1 MRVSAVGA
9 ISSPN
14 SKDEPVGAV
23 LVVGGGI
30 AGIQASLDLA
40 ESGYYVYLVESSP
53 AIGGVMAQLDKTFP
67 TNDCSMC
74 ILSPKLV
81 ECGRHLNIETLTY
94 SEVVDVQGE
103 PGHFLATIRRKPRY
117 VDPAKCTGCGECP
130 DVCPVGITS
139 EFDEGLVDRKAIYR
153 PYAQAFPN
161 IFTIDKRG
169 RPPCVMACPA
179 RVNVQGYVALISQGK
194 YQEALQLI
202 DENLPLPG
210 ILGRICPHPCETEC
224 NRTSVDEPIAICDLK
239 RFVADQAV
247 RNPPMKKEE
256 RSERV
261 AIIGSGPAGLSAAYY
276 LSLEGYQITIFE
288 KLLTLGG
295 MLRTGIPEYRLP
307 RDVLDGEIE
316 FIQDRGIQIKTN
328 TSVGKDILVED
339 LFSQGFKAIFIA
351 TGAYKDLR
359 LNIPGEDARGVIP
372 GVVFLG
378 RVNSGQGVQVGE
390 RTAVIGGGNVAI
402 DAARSALRVGSKEV
416 TILYRRSREE
426 IPANQ
431 DEIDEALSEGIE
443 IQYLAAPIELIP
455 RGQKGM
461 EVRCL
466 RMRLGEPDETGR
478 RRPVP
483 IEGSEFSIE
492 VDTVIPAIGQA
503 PDLSFI
509 SPEMGIEL
517 TKGGTLQVD
526 SITLQTA
533 REGIFAGGDAVT
545 GPGYAV
551 EAVGAGKEAAI
562 SIHRYLNGQ
571 DLREGREP
579 PPWQRANVDDLLAKA
594 QKIPREKATLLS
606 PAERRDSFQEVR
618 LPLTEEDALREAQ
631 RCLNCGLCSECL
643 QCVSVCKAEAI
654 VHDMNEEIFD
664 IKVGSVILCPGFDEF
679 DTTGLD
685 SYGYGRYPNVITSIQ
700 FERILSASG
709 PYQGALL
716 RPSDGTSPRKIA
728 WIQCAGSRD
737 MTGENGNEYCSSVC
751 CMYAI
756 KEAIIAKEH
765 QREVEP
771 TIFYMDIRCQG
782 KDFDRYFER
791 AKREHGVRF
800 VRCMISRVAE
810 KPRSKSLAI
819 SYIDENKQVV
829 EEEFD
834 LVVLSVGL
842 TPPKGVKDL
851 AERLGLESDAYGFCK
866 THEFS
871 PLGTSR
877 PGIYVCGAFQGPKD
891 IPETVAQASG
901 AASSAS
907 SSLASVRGT
916 LLRKKEYPPERD
928 VSGEEPHIGVFVCH
942 CGINIGGVVDVPQ
955 VKEFAKELKDVVYVE
970 ENLYSCSQDTQE
982 KIKKAVEEH
991 HLNRVVVASCSPRTH
1006 EPLFQETIRE
1016 IGLNKYLFEMS
1027 NIRDQCSWV
1036 HMDQPEEATEK
1047 AKELVQ
1053 MATAKA
1059 RLSRPLEEPVAEVV
1073 AKGLVIG
1080 GGLAG
1085 MTSALELAHQGFD
1098 CYLIEKGS
1106 ELGGNLRNVYDTV
1119 EGNDV
1124 QQLLQKTVED
1134 VVNHPRIHVF
1144 TNTEVTEFSGYVGN
1158 FKTKILIRDETEE
1171 ELEQGTVIVATGAEE
1186 LRPSEYLYGEDER
1199 IMTQREFGEKIARGE
1214 GFLSEA
1220 KTIVMIQC
1228 VGSRTEESP
1237 NCSRICCSLA
1247 IKNALKI
1254 KERNPQ
1260 AEVYIFYRDIRTYGL
1275 MEKYYTEARN
1285 AGVTFIP
1292 YDPQDKPQVGIETGS
1307 INLLFTESV
1316 TNERMALSPDW
1327 LVLSAG
1333 ITPRRNEE
1341 LAKLLKVPLTEDGFF
1356 LEAHMKLRP
1365 VDFATD
1371 GIFLAGMA
1379 HFPKLITESI
1389 SQAKAAAARAAT
1401 LLSKGYVSVL
1411 PIISSVD
1418 EAKCIGCGLCESLC
1432 AYSAIQVGET
1442 DHGDK
1447 AETIAASCK
1456 GCGVCSASCPQ
1467 KAITMKHFSDEELI
1481 AQIEAL
1487 VPVHKRAGKG

>member
-1 MRVSAVGA
+1 MGA
-9 ISSPN
+9 ISPPD
-14 SKDEPVGAV
+14 SKTEKVGAV

-40 ESGYYVYLVESSP
+40 ELGYYVYLVESSP

-81 ECGRHLNIETLTY
+81 ECGRHFNIETLTY
-94 SEVVDVQGE
+94 SEVLDLQGE
-103 PGHFLATIRRKPRY
+103 PGHFRATIKRKPRY
-117 VDPAKCTGCGECP
+117 VDSAKCTGCGECP
-130 DVCPVGITS
+130 EVCPVGITS

-161 IFTIDKRG
+161 IFTIDKRD

-179 RVNVQGYVALISQGK
+179 GVNVQGYIALISQGK
-194 YQEALQLI
+194 YEEALQLI
-202 DENLPLPG
+202 NENLPLPG
-210 ILGRICPHPCETEC
+210 ILGRICPHPCEAEC
-224 NRTSVDEPIAICDLK
+224 NRASLDEPVAICDLK
-239 RFVADQAV
+239 RFVADRAERKSPV
-247 RNPPMKKEE
+247 KKEE
-256 RSERV
+256 RPERV

-276 LSLEGYQITIFE
+276 LSLEGYRVTILE
-288 KLLTLGG
+288 KLPTPGG

-307 RDVLDGEIE
+307 RDVLDGEIDYIRNLGVE
-316 FIQDRGIQIKTN
+316 IKTN
-328 TSVGKDILVED
+328 TSVGEDMSIED
-339 LFSQGFKAIFIA
+339 LFSQGFKAIFVA
-351 TGAYKDLR
+351 SGAYKDFR
-359 LNIPGEDARGVIP
+359 LNIPGEDGQGVIP
-372 GVVFLG
+372 GVVFMG
-378 RVNSGQGVQVGE
+378 MINSGQGVQVGE

-402 DAARSALRVGSKEV
+402 DAARSALRVGSREV
-416 TILYRRSREE
+416 IVLYRRSRQEMPANDEE
-426 IPANQ
+426 I
-431 DEIDEALSEGIE
+431 EEALSEGID
-443 IQYLAAPIELIP
+443 IQYLVAPVEIIP
-455 RGQKGM
+455 KGKKGM

-466 RMRLGEPDETGR
+466 RMRLGEPDATGR
-478 RRPVP
+478 RRPIP
-483 IEGSEFSIE
+483 IEGSEFVIE

-517 TKGGTLQVD
+517 TEGGTIRVD
-526 SITLQTA
+526 PVTRQTS

-545 GPGYAV
+545 GPGYAI
-551 EAVGAGKEAAI
+551 EAVAAGKEAAI

-579 PPWQRANVDDLLAKA
+579 SPWQKANVDDLLAEA
-594 QKIPREKATLLS
+594 QKSPREKATLL
-606 PAERRDSFQEVR
+606 PPEGRRDSFQEVR
-618 LPLTEEDALREAQ
+618 SALTEEGALREVH

-643 QCVSVCKAEAI
+643 QCVSICKAEAI
-654 VHDMNEEIFD
+654 VHDMEEEIFD
-664 IKVGSVILCPGFDEF
+664 IEVGSVILCPGFDEF
-679 DTTGLD
+679 DATGLA

-709 PYQGALL
+709 PYQGALV
-716 RPSDGTSPRKIA
+716 RPSDRILPRKIA

-756 KEAIIAKEH
+756 KEAVIAKEH
-765 QREVEP
+765 QGELEP

-782 KDFDRYFER
+782 KDFDLYFER

-810 KPRSKSLAI
+810 RPKSKNLVI
-819 SYIDENKQVV
+819 SYIDENGRVV
-829 EEEFD
+829 EEEFG

-842 TPPKGVKDL
+842 TPPNGTREL
-851 AERLGLESDAYGFCK
+851 AQRWGLECDTYGFCK

-871 PLGTSR
+871 PLATSR

-901 AASSAS
+901 AVSSAS
-907 SSLASVRGT
+907 SALASVRGT
-916 LLRKKEYPPERD
+916 LVREKEYPPERD
-928 VSGEEPHIGVFVCH
+928 VSGEEPRIGVFVCH

-955 VKEFAKELKDVVYVE
+955 VREFAQGLKDVVFVE
-970 ENLYSCSQDTQE
+970 ENLYTCSQDTQE

-991 HLNRVVVASCSPRTH
+991 DLNRVVVASCSPRTH

-1016 IGLNKYLFEMS
+1016 IGLNKYLFEMA

-1036 HMDQPEEATEK
+1036 HMNQPKEATEK

-1053 MATAKA
+1053 MAVAKA
-1059 RLSRPLEEPVAEVV
+1059 RLSQPLEEPVVEVIS
-1073 AKGLVIG
+1073 KGLVIG

-1085 MTSALELAHQGFD
+1085 MTCALEMAHQGFD
-1098 CYLIEKGS
+1098 CYLIERDQ
-1106 ELGGNLRNVYDTV
+1106 ELGGNLVHIYDTL

-1124 QQLLQKTVED
+1124 QQLLHQTIED
-1134 VVNHPRIHVF
+1134 VTNHPRIHVF
-1144 TNTEVTEFSGYVGN
+1144 TDTEVTEFSGYMGN
-1158 FKTKILIRDETEE
+1158 FKTKIRSLHGTEE
-1171 ELEQGTVIVATGAEE
+1171 ELEHGAVIVATGAEE
-1186 LRPSEYLYGEDER
+1186 LRPSEYLYGQDER
-1199 IMTQREFGEKIARGE
+1199 IMTQRECEEKIAREE
-1214 GFLSEA
+1214 GFLSGP
-1220 KTIVMIQC
+1220 KTIAMIQC
-1228 VGSRTEESP
+1228 VGSRSEERP
-1237 NCSRICCSLA
+1237 NCSRICCSTA

-1254 KERNPQ
+1254 KERNPG
-1260 AEVYIFYRDIRTYGL
+1260 AKVYIFYRDIRTYGL
-1275 MEKYYTEARN
+1275 MEKYYTKARN
-1285 AGVTFIP
+1285 EGITFIS
-1292 YDPQDKPQVGIETGS
+1292 YDPGDKPQVRIEAGS
-1307 INLLFTESV
+1307 IKLSFMEPFI
-1316 TNERMALSPDW
+1316 NERMVLKPDW
-1327 LVLSAG
+1327 LVLSAS
-1333 ITPRRNEE
+1333 IIPRGNEE

-1379 HFPKLITESI
+1379 HFPKSISESI

-1401 LLSKGYVSVL
+1401 LLSKGYVRVL

-1432 AYSAIQVGET
+1432 AYSAIRVGET

-1487 VPVHKRAGKG
+1487 MPVHRRVARG

>member
-1 MRVSAVGA
+1 MKVSVMGA
-9 ISSPN
+9 TSSPN
-14 SKDEPVGAV
+14 SNDGPVGAV
-23 LVVGGGI
+23 LIVGGGI

-40 ESGYYVYLVESSP
+40 ESGYFVYLVESSP

-94 SEVVDVQGE
+94 SEVVDLRGE
-103 PGHFLATIRRKPRY
+103 PGHFQAVIRRKPRY
-117 VDPAKCTGCGECP
+117 VDSAKCTGCAECP

-161 IFTIDKRG
+161 VFTIDKRE

-179 RVNVQGYVALISQGK
+179 RVNAQGYVALISQGK
-194 YQEALQLI
+194 YEEALQLI
-202 DENLPLPG
+202 YRNLPLPG
-210 ILGRICPHPCETEC
+210 ILGRICPHPCEKEC

-239 RFVADQAV
+239 RFVADRAE
-247 RNPPMKKEE
+247 MKAPAKKDE

-261 AIIGSGPAGLSAAYY
+261 AIIGSGPAGLSVAYY

-288 KLLTLGG
+288 KLPTLGG

-316 FIQDRGIQIKTN
+316 FIQGLGIEIKTN
-328 TSVGKDILVED
+328 ITVGEDISIED

-351 TGAYKDLR
+351 TGAYEDLR
-359 LNIPGEDARGVIP
+359 MNIPGENSRGVIP

-378 RVNSGQGVQVGE
+378 RINSGEGVEVGK

-402 DAARSALRVGSKEV
+402 DAARSALRIGSKEV
-416 TILYRRSREE
+416 TIIYRRSREE
-426 IPANQ
+426 MPANH
-431 DEIDEALSEGIE
+431 DEIEEALSEGIV
-443 IQYLAAPIELIP
+443 IDYLVAPTELVP
-455 RGQKGM
+455 KSNKGI

-466 RMRLGEPDETGR
+466 RMQLGEPDETGR
-478 RRPVP
+478 RRPIPV
-483 IEGSEFSIE
+483 EGSEFSIE

-509 SPEMGIEL
+509 SPEMGIDL
-517 TKGGTLQVD
+517 AKGRTLRVD
-526 SITLQTA
+526 PITFQTS

-545 GPGYAV
+545 GPRYAI
-551 EAVGAGKEAAI
+551 EAVAAGQEAAI
-562 SIHRYLNGQ
+562 SIHRYIRGQ
-571 DLREGREP
+571 DLKEGRDP
-579 PPWQRANVDDLLAKA
+579 PPWQRADVDDLLAKA
-594 QKIPREKATLLS
+594 QRAPREKATLL
-606 PAERRDSFQEVR
+606 PPEKRRDSSQEVR
-618 LPLTEEDALREAQ
+618 LALTEEGALREAK

-654 VHDMNEEIFD
+654 VHDMGEKIID
-664 IKVGSVILCPGFDEF
+664 IEVGSVILCPGFDEF
-679 DTTGLD
+679 DAARLAA
-685 SYGYGRYPNVITSIQ
+685 YGYGRYPNVVTSIQ

-709 PYQGALL
+709 PNQGAFL
-716 RPSDGTSPRKIA
+716 RPSDGTVPRKIA

-756 KEAIIAKEH
+756 KEAVIAKEH
-765 QREVEP
+765 QGEVEP
-771 TIFYMDIRCQG
+771 TIFYMDMRCQG
-782 KDFDRYFER
+782 KDFDAYFER
-791 AKREHGVRF
+791 AKQEHGVRF
-800 VRCMISRVAE
+800 VRCMISKVAE
-810 KPRSKSLAI
+810 KPKSKNLAI
-819 SYIDENKQVV
+819 SYIDEYQHVM

-834 LVVLSVGL
+834 LVVLSIGL
-842 TPPKGVKDL
+842 TPPSAVKDL

-866 THEFS
+866 TEEFS
-871 PLGTSR
+871 PLATSR
-877 PGIYVCGAFQGPKD
+877 PGVYVCGAFQGPKD

-907 SSLASVRGT
+907 SALALARGT
-916 LLRKKEYPPERD
+916 LVREKEYPSERD
-928 VSGEEPHIGVFVCH
+928 VVEEEPRIGIFVCH

-955 VKEFAKELKDVVYVE
+955 VKEFAKELQDVVYVE
-970 ENLYSCSQDTQE
+970 ENLYTCSQDTQG
-982 KIKKAVEEH
+982 KIKEAVEEH

-1006 EPLFQETIRE
+1006 ETLFQETIRE

-1036 HMDQPEEATEK
+1036 HMRQPEEATEK

-1053 MATAKA
+1053 MAVAKA
-1059 RLSRPLEEPVAEVV
+1059 RLSRPLEESVAEVIR
-1073 AKGLVIG
+1073 KGLVIG

-1085 MTSALELAHQGFD
+1085 MVCALELAHQGFD
-1098 CYLIEKGS
+1098 CYLIEKDTQ
-1106 ELGGNLRNVYDTV
+1106 LGGNLRNVYDTL

-1124 QQLLQKTVED
+1124 QQLLRKRVED
-1134 VVNHPRIHVF
+1134 VVNHPNIEVF
-1144 TNTEVTEFSGYVGN
+1144 TNTVATEFSGYMGN
-1158 FKTKILIRDETEE
+1158 FRTKILIGDEKETE
-1171 ELEQGTVIVATGAEE
+1171 LEHGAVIVATGAEE
-1186 LRPSEYLYGEDER
+1186 LKPSEYLYGQDER
-1199 IMTQREFGEKIARGE
+1199 IMTQREFEEKMARDE
-1214 GFLSEA
+1214 GFLSED
-1220 KTIVMIQC
+1220 KTVAMIQC
-1228 VGSRTEESP
+1228 VGSRSEARP

-1254 KERNPQ
+1254 KETNPDT
-1260 AEVYIFYRDIRTYGL
+1260 EVVIFYRDIRTYGL
-1275 MEKYYTEARN
+1275 MERYYAEARK
-1285 AGVTFIP
+1285 AGITFVA
-1292 YDPQDKPQVGIETGS
+1292 YDPQDKPQVAIGSDSIGLSFAEPITG
-1307 INLLFTESV
+1307 
-1316 TNERMALSPDW
+1316 ERMVLNPDW

-1333 ITPRRNEE
+1333 IIPRQNEE

-1371 GIFLAGMA
+1371 GIYLAGMA
-1379 HFPKLITESI
+1379 HFPKLISESI

-1411 PIISSVD
+1411 PTISSVD

-1432 AYSAIQVGET
+1432 AYSAIRVRET
-1442 DHGDK
+1442 DQGDK
-1447 AETIAASCK
+1447 AETIGPSCK

-1467 KAITMKHFSDEELI
+1467 KAITMKHFSDSELI

-1487 VPVHKRAGKG
+1487 TVAHRRARKG